1 MNEKIEKIFRDVL
14 ELDED
19 IELNDTMNSDDLDEW
34 DSLASMSLVVMLE
47 KEFNVKY
54 EFDDILQ
61 MDSLGAIKDVTV
73 RKVQ

>member
-1 MNEKIEKIFRDVL
+1 MNEKIEEIFRDVL

-19 IELNDTMNSDDLDEW
+19 MELKDSMSSDDLDEW

-47 KEFNVKY
+47 KEFHVKY

-61 MDSLGAIKDVTV
+61 MDSLGAIKEITAG
-73 RKVQ
+73 KVI